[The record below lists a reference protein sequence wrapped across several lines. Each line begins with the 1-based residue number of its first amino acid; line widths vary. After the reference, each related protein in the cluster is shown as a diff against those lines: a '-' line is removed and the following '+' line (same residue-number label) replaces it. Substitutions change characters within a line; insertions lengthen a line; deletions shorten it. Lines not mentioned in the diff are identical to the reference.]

1 MKTFKFIVFIIFVI
15 MLACCKKTI
24 DCDNAKVV
32 VKNIGTDTIYYCW
45 GCNMYDSILAPGQ
58 MATSY
63 VGQIHVGGSYEQ
75 TSVASFCTSGATYA
89 IEVNECVEYRE
100 IE

>member
-1 MKTFKFIVFIIFVI
+1 MKALKLITLALFVL
-15 MLACCKKTI
+15 MLACCKETI

-32 VKNIGTDTIYYCW
+32 VKNIGTDTIRYCW
-45 GCNMYDSILAPGQ
+45 GCNWYDSILAPGQ
-58 MATSY
+58 MATTF
-63 VGQIHVGGSYEQ
+63 VGEIHIGGGVQQ

-100 IE
+100 IK

>member
-1 MKTFKFIVFIIFVI
+1 MKAFKLITLALFVL
-15 MLACCKKTI
+15 MLGFCKETI

-32 VKNIGTDTIYYCW
+32 VKNTGSDTIRYCW

-58 MATSY
+58 MATSS
-63 VGQIHVGGSYEQ
+63 VGPIHMGGGVQQ
-75 TSVASFCTSGATYA
+75 TSVATFCTSGATYA

-100 IE
+100 ID